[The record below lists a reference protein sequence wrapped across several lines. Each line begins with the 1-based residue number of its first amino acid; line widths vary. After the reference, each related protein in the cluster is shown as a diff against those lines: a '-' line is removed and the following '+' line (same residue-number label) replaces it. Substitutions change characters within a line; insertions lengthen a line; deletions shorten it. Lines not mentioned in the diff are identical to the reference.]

1 MNSDSLF
8 YTLLL
13 LNFSLCTEIRRQPL
27 CEIFHLL
34 ESVLVMMFGQFSN
47 RESLRGLIVALEAH
61 QGKRYH
67 LWWGVIY
74 FSSIIKKV
82 CEKRAT
88 NILDISGGKYAFDPT
103 TIPLCLVTFPWAKFR
118 KKKHSI

>member
-1 MNSDSLF
+1 MLF
-8 YTLLL
+8 

-88 NILDISGGKYAFDPT
+88 NILDISGGKYLILLRFLYVWLHFLGQSFVKKNILSKELFDGP
-103 TIPLCLVTFPWAKFR
+103 
-118 KKKHSI
+118 

>member
-1 MNSDSLF
+1 MLF
-8 YTLLL
+8 

-47 RESLRGLIVALEAH
+47 RESLRGLIVALE
-61 QGKRYH
+61 
-67 LWWGVIY
+67 
-74 FSSIIKKV
+74 